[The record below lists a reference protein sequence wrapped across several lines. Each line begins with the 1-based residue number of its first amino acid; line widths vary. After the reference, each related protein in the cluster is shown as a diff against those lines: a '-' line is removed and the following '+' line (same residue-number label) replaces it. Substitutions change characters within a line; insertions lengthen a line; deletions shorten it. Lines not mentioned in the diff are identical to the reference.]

1 MNQYVEKNL
10 YDVLDRFDTPKLQVY
25 LLACQEEKE
34 NDGVRVAANIL
45 RVRFLNEKTY

>member
-10 YDVLDRFDTPKLQVY
+10 YDVLDKFTTDKLQCY

-34 NDGVRVAANIL
+34 LDGVRVAANIL
-45 RVRFLNEKTY
+45 RVRFLNEE